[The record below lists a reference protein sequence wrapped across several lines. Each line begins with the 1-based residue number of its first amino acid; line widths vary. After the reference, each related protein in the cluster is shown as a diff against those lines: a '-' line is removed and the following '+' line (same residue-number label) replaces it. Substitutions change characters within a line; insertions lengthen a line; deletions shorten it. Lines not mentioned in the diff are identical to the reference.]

1 MPSNHPSNPE
11 RVFEIKEQDMS
22 FKASPA
28 LLTAAIILLGS
39 SAYAER
45 YNTVITAP
53 GMKLEKKQGW
63 FGSGKTSYSDA
74 MGNHYNHSRG
84 WFGLGGDREDSR
96 ILGTQVQQSWGG
108 TSVKSADGSTLVETK
123 KTLFGLGPTRR
134 EIHGDKIWDAIK
146 NLGNVSNASNVVT
159 PSSNYGNSNNYPNP

>member
-1 MPSNHPSNPE
+1 ML
-11 RVFEIKEQDMS
+11 
-22 FKASPA
+22 KAAPA
-28 LLTAAIILLGS
+28 LATVILLLGS

-45 YNTVITAP
+45 VNTVITAP

-74 MGNHYNHSRG
+74 MGNHYSHSRG

-96 ILGTQVQQSWGG
+96 VLG
-108 TSVKSADGSTLVETK
+108 TSVRQTWNGTTVKGPDGSTLVESRRS
-123 KTLFGLGPTRR
+123 LFGLGPKTQ

-146 NLGNVSNASNVVT
+146 NLGNVSNASNVT
-159 PSSNYGNSNNYPNP
+159 APANPYPNP